1 MPKEATAKAEDLN
14 VGGVSGQ
21 RLRSF
26 LDRIERLEA
35 EKKALSDD
43 IRDIYAEAK
52 AVGFDSKILRKV
64 YKLRLM
70 NTEKRREEQELLD
83 LYCAAVQLELF

>member
-26 LDRIERLEA
+26 LDRIERLES

-64 YKLRLM
+64 YRLRLM
-70 NTEKRREEQELLD
+70 NAEKRREEQELLD

>member
-1 MPKEATAKAEDLN
+1 MSKEATKKTETLN
-14 VGGVSGQ
+14 VGGVSGE
-21 RLRSF
+21 RLRSY

-52 AVGFDSKILRKV
+52 AVGFDSKILKKV

-70 NTEKRREEQELLD
+70 NTEKRREEQELLE